1 MVRIIHRLATC
12 LKECSHPPRISHS
25 SIIVF
30 PCVCVCVFQLIHHLW
45 PFIPSLLRIYSGNQ
59 DPGSHSFLPPPH
71 ATACRLENRHIRQ
84 NGLSPLSRRNQIG
97 LQKNLTLAH
106 TLRAQ
111 LTLLPNLEPSYFQVV
126 AKTPDDFNFRIA
138 LPFWGKINSNS
149 K

>member
-84 NGLSPLSRRNQIG
+84 NGLSTFS
-97 LQKNLTLAH
+97 
-106 TLRAQ
+106 
-111 LTLLPNLEPSYFQVV
+111 
-126 AKTPDDFNFRIA
+126 AKSNRIA
-138 LPFWGKINSNS
+138 KKSNVGTYAAGS
-149 K
+149 VNTAAKPGAFIFPSCCENARRF